1 MQICKKGIKAEVRF
15 DLENSSG
22 PSALPVFDF
31 LVLSCTF
38 INIYQVKSITWQP
51 GRKDFAAIEVDPSI
65 LLDSD
70 KVIPVCLPS
79 SSEKVCIAKENCTS

>member
-1 MQICKKGIKAEVRF
+1 MRF

-22 PSALPVFDF
+22 PVVLPVFDF
-31 LVLSCTF
+31 LVLSCIF
-38 INIYQVKSITWQP
+38 INFYQVKSITWQP
-51 GRKDFAAIEVDPSI
+51 GRKDFAAIEVDSSI

-79 SSEKVCIAKENCTS
+79 SSEKVCIAKANCTSEMHCT

>member
-1 MQICKKGIKAEVRF
+1 M
-15 DLENSSG
+15 
-22 PSALPVFDF
+22 ALPVFDF
-31 LVLSCTF
+31 LVFFYLIVLFYIF

-70 KVIPVCLPS
+70 KVIPVCLPTFT
-79 SSEKVCIAKENCTS
+79 EKVCIAKANCNS